1 MIQEKRK
8 EELISNMGFKELNP
22 TQLLFL
28 DSQSK
33 NKILISETGSGK
45 TFAFLLSAVDY
56 CDNHPEKIVLILV
69 PSRELSSQIESV
81 FRNSKSGYN
90 ITCCYGGHSV
100 RVEKRSLEYLPRII
114 IGTPG
119 RVLDHLAS
127 KTIDASS
134 VGLLIFDEFDKLLEF
149 GFDDEMSQIT
159 SRLSNVEN
167 RILSSATKSDIY
179 PNYISQHTFDTIENQ
194 QSHAAGRMNHWK
206 VYTHSHSKLEVLHAL
221 ICRVGHEPTIVFCNF
236 REVSEEVSDYLYDN
250 FVENEFFHGGM
261 EQFDREKA
269 LLKFRN
275 GSCNVLLSTDL
286 VARGID
292 ISDVKNI
299 IHYHV
304 PSSQDSYIHR
314 NGRTARVDKSGDI
327 YLIIDSAKPSVP
339 EYVNEISVEVELDY
353 TNLVAPH
360 PKYTS
365 IYFGM
370 GKKDKLSKVDI
381 VGFLCQKGGLSK
393 SDIGVIELKDYH
405 SFAAVKFELA
415 KETLKNIS
423 TEKIKGK
430 RTKMALSK

>member
-8 EELISNMGFKELNP
+8 QELISNMGFTELNP
-22 TQLLFL
+22 TQELFL
-28 DSQSK
+28 NSQSE

-56 CDNHPEKIVLILV
+56 CDNNPDEIVLILV

-81 FRNSKSGYN
+81 FRNSKCGYN

-100 RVEKRSLEYLPRII
+100 RVEKRSLDYSPRII

-119 RVLDHLAS
+119 RVLDHLSS
-127 KTIDASS
+127 KSIDAST

-149 GFDDEMSQIT
+149 GFDDEMQQIT
-159 SRLSNVEN
+159 SRLSNVEK
-167 RILSSATKSDIY
+167 RILSSATKTDSY
-179 PNYISQHTFDTIENQ
+179 PDYISQNMFDIIENQ
-194 QSHAAGRMNHWK
+194 QAKAAGRMNHWR
-206 VYTHSHSKLEVLHAL
+206 VCTGSHSKLETLHAL
-221 ICRVGHEPTIVFCNF
+221 ICKIGHEPTIVFCNF

-250 FVENEFFHGGM
+250 FIENEFFHGGM

-299 IHYHV
+299 IHYHI
-304 PSSQDSYIHR
+304 PSSQESYIHR

-327 YLIIDSAKPSVP
+327 YLIIDSSKPSVP
-339 EYVNEISVEVELDY
+339 VYVNEISTEVELDY
-353 TNLVAPH
+353 NNLTAPQ
-360 PKYTS
+360 PNYMS

-393 SDIGVIELKDYH
+393 GDIGLIELKDFH
-405 SFAAVKFELA
+405 SFVAVKYELA
-415 KETLKNIS
+415 KPTLKKIFS
-423 TEKIKGK
+423 EKIKGK
-430 RTKMALSK
+430 RTKMAISK